1 MRICELIL
9 KNFGKFTGRSISL
22 SDGIHIL
29 YGENESGKSTVH
41 TFIKGMLFGLERGR
55 GRASVNDT
63 FSRYEPWE
71 NPNYYAGVLRFE
83 VGGKHFVIDR
93 NFDRY
98 AKKVSVICEEDG
110 EELSVE
116 AGDLEVLLDGLT
128 PLRYDNTISVA
139 QMKSATGVSLSAEL
153 KNYATNY
160 YVTGDSD
167 LDLEGALAKLQDK
180 KKEVERQIREAMQEK
195 QACREKIELEAS
207 YVWRDVH
214 RLEEEEE
221 RLEAEISH
229 REMTKEPQEEK
240 SVIDELRPAKWR
252 VHPVEILLFIAIVIT
267 SAVVI
272 PKPFSYFAV
281 IVLSLCCGI
290 YVWNRMKVGKKV
302 EKTESE
308 RLLEEIT
315 PEEEKIP
322 LSRLIWEKE
331 HTEEELHDKQVQYHN
346 LRERL
351 EEMDEVT
358 AEFREYEHKKS
369 ALQLAIDRIQELSM
383 DMQKRLQA
391 DLNTRA
397 SQIIAEIT
405 GGKYEKLIVEKD
417 LSMSLLS
424 GGRKIAIEQVSQGT
438 VEQVYFAF
446 RMAAGELLNGE
457 ELPVI
462 LDDTFVCYDDERLA
476 NTLQWLYRH
485 KKQVLLFTCQRREE
499 EALEKLHIPYSKE
512 II

>member
-1 MRICELIL
+1 ME
-9 KNFGKFTGRSISL
+9 
-22 SDGIHIL
+22 
-29 YGENESGKSTVH
+29 
-41 TFIKGMLFGLERGR
+41 
-55 GRASVNDT
+55 
-63 FSRYEPWE
+63 
-71 NPNYYAGVLRFE
+71 
-83 VGGKHFVIDR
+83 
-93 NFDRY
+93 
-98 AKKVSVICEEDG
+98 
-110 EELSVE
+110 
-116 AGDLEVLLDGLT
+116 
-128 PLRYDNTISVA
+128 
-139 QMKSATGVSLSAEL
+139 
-153 KNYATNY
+153 
-160 YVTGDSD
+160 
-167 LDLEGALAKLQDK
+167 
-180 KKEVERQIREAMQEK
+180 
-195 QACREKIELEAS
+195 
-207 YVWRDVH
+207 
-214 RLEEEEE
+214 
-221 RLEAEISH
+221 
-229 REMTKEPQEEK
+229 
-240 SVIDELRPAKWR
+240 
-252 VHPVEILLFIAIVIT
+252 
-267 SAVVI
+267 
-272 PKPFSYFAV
+272 
-281 IVLSLCCGI
+281 
-290 YVWNRMKVGKKV
+290 
-302 EKTESE
+302 
-308 RLLEEIT
+308 
-315 PEEEKIP
+315 
-322 LSRLIWEKE
+322 
-331 HTEEELHDKQVQYHN
+331 YHN